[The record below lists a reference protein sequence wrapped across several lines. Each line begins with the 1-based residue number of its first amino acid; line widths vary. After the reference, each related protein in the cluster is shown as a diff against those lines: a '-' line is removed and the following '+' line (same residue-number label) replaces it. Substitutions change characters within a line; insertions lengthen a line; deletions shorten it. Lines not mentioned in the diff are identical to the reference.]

1 MASNT
6 AATLNAWRCY
16 LSGRPAA
23 GPAAPPQPTF
33 KDTMTTRL
41 PRLLLAIGLLLALA
55 LPSTALAHGGR
66 HHERDRSHGC
76 RAVDNGRVPRGL
88 TAAQAQSI
96 ATACATRATAIKA
109 ANDAFAAATQSARD
123 TYRATVA
130 PLNAQV
136 RAAADAKR
144 AACRPD
150 RRSQACANART
161 AFRSTI
167 AALGPQYRAARATF
181 RTAVR
186 PAAQT
191 RAAAVRAAQQAFR
204 AAVRQALAA

>member
-6 AATLNAWRCY
+6 AATLNPRRCY

-23 GPAAPPQPTF
+23 GPAALPPTDS

-55 LPSTALAHGGR
+55 LPSAALAHGGR

-96 ATACATRATAIKA
+96 ATACATRAAAVKA
-109 ANDAFAAATQSARD
+109 ANDAFAAATKSARD
-123 TYRATVA
+123 AYRATVA
-130 PLNAQV
+130 PLSAQV

-144 AACRPD
+144 AACRAD
-150 RRSQACANART
+150 RQSQVCANVVLRQRT
-161 AFRSTI
+161 CCSSSSAGPPIWRRLRGSFQRS
-167 AALGPQYRAARATF
+167 ASLSG
-181 RTAVR
+181 
-186 PAAQT
+186 
-191 RAAAVRAAQQAFR
+191 
-204 AAVRQALAA
+204 